1 MKEKGEKLQGLVESI
16 AANLETFSCEIV
28 NCKEGGGGGQYVKI
42 RNCRSNTFSF
52 SSSLFAVLRPLE
64 GNVKAAIYTYNEE
77 ELETEFLTWN
87 TDVICNFLADRLGV
101 GNYTFCCGIVEE
113 NLVKMDL
120 KFFEI
125 KDTLFEKFGARAV
138 FRSRHCRRV
147 FNREVATLGRQ
158 SEATSLCPSCRAWVQ
173 AIMDRMLEEGTA
185 DTQKGTDD
193 ASDCKNV
200 EGVQESASQTEEV
213 IGRLFGRDGAQGF
226 VESGSG
232 LRGGFG
238 PKVGRTCVVIEVE
251 DRELVCLDGEVEQ
264 EFARMQ
270 GGPNPKDIAPAFSVD
285 LVPKSRK
292 TGRTTH
298 PCPHLGCDF
307 VGRSVTVLRYHMPT
321 HTGEANFCCQT
332 CGRKFKHKK
341 ELSLCEK
348 RHQGRYDHAC
358 KDCDKKFLSKKKLDM
373 HIRVHTGEKPFSC
386 PFCEHR
392 CARRDNL
399 NSHIKK
405 NHKESGHGAE
415 KLFLQ
420 TGGKEE
426 SLRGAILTSVIT
438 RSDDSLQT
446 PS

>member
-1 MKEKGEKLQGLVESI
+1 MKEKAKKLQTLVESI
-16 AANLETFSCEIV
+16 TTTLETFSCEIV
-28 NCKEGGGGGQYVKI
+28 NCEEGSQYVKI

-52 SSSLFAVLRPLE
+52 SSSLFAVLRPTE
-64 GNVKAAIYTYNEE
+64 GNLKAAIYTYNEE

-87 TDVICNFLADRLGV
+87 TDVICSFLADRLGV
-101 GNYTFCCGIVEE
+101 GNYTFCCGIIEE

-185 DTQKGTDD
+185 DT
-193 ASDCKNV
+193 SDCKNESEGNV
-200 EGVQESASQTEEV
+200 ERVQESASQTEEI

-232 LRGGFG
+232 LRSGFG

-270 GGPNPKDIAPAFSVD
+270 GGPNPKDIAPASIDVIS
-285 LVPKSRK
+285 KSRK

-307 VGRSVTVLRYHMPT
+307 VGRSVTVLR
-321 HTGEANFCCQT
+321 
-332 CGRKFKHKK
+332 
-341 ELSLCEK
+341 
-348 RHQGRYDHAC
+348 
-358 KDCDKKFLSKKKLDM
+358 
-373 HIRVHTGEKPFSC
+373 
-386 PFCEHR
+386 
-392 CARRDNL
+392 
-399 NSHIKK
+399 
-405 NHKESGHGAE
+405 
-415 KLFLQ
+415 
-420 TGGKEE
+420 
-426 SLRGAILTSVIT
+426 
-438 RSDDSLQT
+438 
-446 PS
+446 

>member
-1 MKEKGEKLQGLVESI
+1 MKEKAKKLQTLVESI
-16 AANLETFSCEIV
+16 TTTLETFSCEIV
-28 NCKEGGGGGQYVKI
+28 NCEGGSQYVKI

-52 SSSLFAVLRPLE
+52 SSSLFAVLRPTE
-64 GNVKAAIYTYNEE
+64 GNLKAAIYTYNEE

-87 TDVICNFLADRLGV
+87 TDVICSFLADRLGV
-101 GNYTFCCGIVEE
+101 GNYTFCCGIIEE

-185 DTQKGTDD
+185 DT
-193 ASDCKNV
+193 SDCKNESEGNV
-200 EGVQESASQTEEV
+200 ERVQESASQTEEI

-232 LRGGFG
+232 LRSGFG

-270 GGPNPKDIAPAFSVD
+270 GGPNPKDIAP
-285 LVPKSRK
+285 VPIDVISKSRK

-307 VGRSVTVLRYHMPT
+307 IGRSVTVLR
-321 HTGEANFCCQT
+321 
-332 CGRKFKHKK
+332 
-341 ELSLCEK
+341 
-348 RHQGRYDHAC
+348 
-358 KDCDKKFLSKKKLDM
+358 
-373 HIRVHTGEKPFSC
+373 
-386 PFCEHR
+386 
-392 CARRDNL
+392 
-399 NSHIKK
+399 
-405 NHKESGHGAE
+405 
-415 KLFLQ
+415 
-420 TGGKEE
+420 
-426 SLRGAILTSVIT
+426 
-438 RSDDSLQT
+438 
-446 PS
+446 

>member
-1 MKEKGEKLQGLVESI
+1 MKEKTKKLQGLVESI
-16 AANLETFSCEIV
+16 ATNLETFSCEMV
-28 NCKEGGGGGQYVKI
+28 NCEEGSGHYVKI

-52 SSSLFAVLRPLE
+52 SSSLFAVLRPSEDNL
-64 GNVKAAIYTYNEE
+64 KAAIYTYNEE

-185 DTQKGTDD
+185 DTQKGTEDT
-193 ASDCKNV
+193 SDCKSV
-200 EGVQESASQTEEV
+200 ERVQESASQTEEV
-213 IGRLFGRDGAQGF
+213 ISRLFGRDGAQGF
-226 VESGSG
+226 VEPGSG
-232 LRGGFG
+232 LRSGFG

-270 GGPNPKDIAPAFSVD
+270 GGPNPKDIAPVSVD

-298 PCPHLGCDF
+298 PCPHLGCEF
-307 VGRSVTVLRYHMPT
+307 VGRSVTVLRYIY
-321 HTGEANFCCQT
+321 
-332 CGRKFKHKK
+332 
-341 ELSLCEK
+341 L
-348 RHQGRYDHAC
+348 
-358 KDCDKKFLSKKKLDM
+358 
-373 HIRVHTGEKPFSC
+373 
-386 PFCEHR
+386 
-392 CARRDNL
+392 
-399 NSHIKK
+399 
-405 NHKESGHGAE
+405 
-415 KLFLQ
+415 LFHCF
-420 TGGKEE
+420 
-426 SLRGAILTSVIT
+426 A
-438 RSDDSLQT
+438 
-446 PS
+446 

>member
-1 MKEKGEKLQGLVESI
+1 MES
-16 AANLETFSCEIV
+16 NL
-28 NCKEGGGGGQYVKI
+28 
-42 RNCRSNTFSF
+42 
-52 SSSLFAVLRPLE
+52 
-64 GNVKAAIYTYNEE
+64 KAAIYTYNEE

-87 TDVICNFLADRLGV
+87 TDLICNFLADRLGV

-125 KDTLFEKFGARAV
+125 KDTLFEKFGSRAV

-185 DTQKGTDD
+185 DTQKGTD
-193 ASDCKNV
+193 ANDCKDV
-200 EGVQESASQTEEV
+200 ERVQESSCQTEEV

-232 LRGGFG
+232 LRSGFG

-270 GGPNPKDIAPAFSVD
+270 GGPNPKDVAPVSVD

-307 VGRSVTVLRYHMPT
+307 VGRSV
-321 HTGEANFCCQT
+321 
-332 CGRKFKHKK
+332 
-341 ELSLCEK
+341 
-348 RHQGRYDHAC
+348 
-358 KDCDKKFLSKKKLDM
+358 FLLALIF
-373 HIRVHTGEKPFSC
+373 HFVCF
-386 PFCEHR
+386 F
-392 CARRDNL
+392 
-399 NSHIKK
+399 
-405 NHKESGHGAE
+405 
-415 KLFLQ
+415 
-420 TGGKEE
+420 
-426 SLRGAILTSVIT
+426 
-438 RSDDSLQT
+438 
-446 PS
+446 